1 VARVFAESVTGE
13 EDHAV
18 EESALDAAPGEG
30 APPGLIN
37 DPSASGVGLRG
48 FYDLLYR
55 EKVFLVVML
64 ISIIVTGAVFDQP
77 QIAMWVG
84 FLFAGYSAVANDSI
98 QTIGTFISSNR
109 DRPWWQL
116 WAFTGL
122 IFIGMM
128 VWSYVAYNGDVS
140 FGRLQSKGFETAP
153 TSFEFL
159 HIAAPLVL
167 MVLTRLRMPVSTTF
181 LLLSSFATEG
191 KGIWAV
197 TLKSVSGYGIAFG
210 MAMLVWLTLGPLMKR
225 RFVGEAHPA
234 WRVGQWISSGSLW
247 AVWLAQDAANIA
259 VFLPRQL
266 SLVQFGA
273 FVGVILVG
281 LAILF
286 RGGGERIQEVVD
298 EKSHVLDVR
307 PATVI
312 DFVYAAILL
321 IFQVWSNVP
330 MSTTWVFVGL
340 LGGRELA
347 MALRQSAEGSRS
359 VGAALRMM
367 GRDLAYVTIG
377 FAVALLVAAL
387 SNPVVADAL
396 LKN

>member
-1 VARVFAESVTGE
+1 
-13 EDHAV
+13 
-18 EESALDAAPGEG
+18 
-30 APPGLIN
+30 
-37 DPSASGVGLRG
+37 
-48 FYDLLYR
+48 
-55 EKVFLVVML
+55 M
-64 ISIIVTGAVFDQP
+64 
-77 QIAMWVG
+77 
-84 FLFAGYSAVANDSI
+84 
-98 QTIGTFISSNR
+98 
-109 DRPWWQL
+109 
-116 WAFTGL
+116 
-122 IFIGMM
+122 
-128 VWSYVAYNGDVS
+128 
-140 FGRLQSKGFETAP
+140 
-153 TSFEFL
+153 
-159 HIAAPLVL
+159 
-167 MVLTRLRMPVSTTF
+167 
-181 LLLSSFATEG
+181 
-191 KGIWAV
+191 
-197 TLKSVSGYGIAFG
+197 
-210 MAMLVWLTLGPLMKR
+210 
-225 RFVGEAHPA
+225 
-234 WRVGQWISSGSLW
+234 
-247 AVWLAQDAANIA
+247 
-259 VFLPRQL
+259 
-266 SLVQFGA
+266 QFGA

-347 MALRQSAEGSRS
+347 MALRRSAEGSRT